1 MKQQINI
8 AKKFSGSEGT
18 NASYNPIFIANSL
31 AKTITA
37 MIALKLVSLGKWNFN
52 EIIYKYTIH

>member
-18 NASYNPIFIANSL
+18 NASYDFIFIVNSL
-31 AKTITA
+31 AKTITV
-37 MIALKLVSLGKWNFN
+37 MIALKLVSLGK
-52 EIIYKYTIH
+52 